1 MDTLSKAERSE
12 RMSRIRGSDTKPELA
27 LRSAMHRLGFR
38 FRLHGSNLP
47 GRPDLIFPKYRA
59 VVFVHGC
66 FWHQHNGCKIAT
78 TPKSNT
84 VFWQAKFKRNVDRDL
99 KVAKSLEQLGWRV
112 FTVWECEV
120 ANLEKTGQIAAFL
133 AVALGGQGEVFE
145 DLKHKLTP

>member
-99 KVAKSLEQLGWRV
+99 KVAKSLEQLGCRV

-120 ANLEKTGQIAAFL
+120 ANLENTGQIAAFL

-145 DLKHKLTP
+145 DLKHKLTS